1 MEEQLQQQVSYF
13 IGKWGWMALAAFAAM
28 MFRSTL
34 EGMLES
40 LKIFLG
46 NDLNTDDVIH
56 LNGKPARV
64 VRVGVWKTIF
74 FVYDIGC
81 ADGKPY
87 VKGGRKKAVQN
98 DKLKDYEIEKPLP
111 MLDLSF
117 WDNCK
122 ESETKEDVD

>member
-1 MEEQLQQQVSYF
+1 MEEQLQHQVSYF

-46 NDLNTDDVIH
+46 NDLNTDDVVH

-64 VRVGVWKTIF
+64 VRVGIFKTTF
-74 FVYDIGC
+74 FVYNIGC
-81 ADGKPY
+81 AKGKPF
-87 VKGGRKKAVQN
+87 VKGGVKMQIQN
-98 DKLKDYEIEKPLP
+98 SVLKNHKIEKPLP
-111 MLDLSF
+111 MLDLSK
-117 WDNCK
+117 WEEECEREGDK
-122 ESETKEDVD
+122 